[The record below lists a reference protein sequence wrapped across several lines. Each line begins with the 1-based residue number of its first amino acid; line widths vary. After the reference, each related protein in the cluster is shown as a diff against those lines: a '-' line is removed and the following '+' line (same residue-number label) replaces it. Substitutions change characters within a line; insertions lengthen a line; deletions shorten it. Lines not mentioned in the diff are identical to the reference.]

1 MDTHQE
7 LPAARATGRTL
18 QAAAEE
24 ARPCNTSTLDFGLQ
38 MVRRQTSVVPNHLAC
53 RTLPRWPQDLTGQR
67 RSWERWVLAETS
79 GVEQM
84 L

>member
-1 MDTHQE
+1 M
-7 LPAARATGRTL
+7 
-18 QAAAEE
+18 EE

-38 MVRRQTSVVPNHLAC
+38 TVRRQMPVVPNHLAC
-53 RTLPRWPQDLTGQR
+53 RTLLRWPQDLTGQR
-67 RSWERWVLAETS
+67 RSRERRALAETS